1 MDRIS
6 RRLATLAA
14 LVAALTLSFAWPG
27 VATASAPSSQEISS
41 AISTAKPAGCP
52 KVYPR
57 SAWVKFARERVY
69 DGMLPATKFER
80 KTLARVGKCQANP
93 KVKPGLRK
101 LRAAFRASH
110 LERMWSQGIGKLN
123 RVFAA
128 HGLYQR
134 GEFISFGAVRRTF
147 EAAGATAAEAYSFAT
162 IARGESGG
170 GRWGAFPGIIGIDGW
185 VVPGATSVGI
195 GTVQCTPA
203 VWGALALGHLA
214 KLARSASRAVQERA
228 LRNPLIQAQMA
239 MALYGWAGRTFSP
252 WYGTRYLAYAP
263 GIRSALTKAD
273 RRWIKLGGMQRLRTE

>member
-1 MDRIS
+1 MAVADS
-6 RRLATLAA
+6 PTPTAA
-14 LVAALTLSFAWPG
+14 
-27 VATASAPSSQEISS
+27 
-41 AISTAKPAGCP
+41 AKPAGC
-52 KVYPR
+52 
-57 SAWVKFARERVY
+57 VKAYTRADWKRVARERVY
-69 DGMLPATKFER
+69 DGRWPATKFER
-80 KTLARVGKCQANP
+80 KTLARVGHCQKNP

-101 LRAAFRASH
+101 LREAFRASH

-128 HGLYQR
+128 HGLYGR

-147 EAAGATAAEAYSFAT
+147 EAAGATPAEGYAFAT

-203 VWGALALGHLA
+203 VWGALALSHLA
-214 KLARSASRAVQERA
+214 KLARSASRIVMERA

-239 MALYGWAGRTFSP
+239 MALYQWAGRTFSP
-252 WYGTRYLAYAP
+252 WYGTRYLAFAP

-273 RRWIKLGGMQRLRTE
+273 RRWLKLGGMRRLRTE

>member
-1 MDRIS
+1 M
-6 RRLATLAA
+6 
-14 LVAALTLSFAWPG
+14 
-27 VATASAPSSQEISS
+27 
-41 AISTAKPAGCP
+41 
-52 KVYPR
+52 
-57 SAWVKFARERVY
+57 KFARERVY

-147 EAAGATAAEAYSFAT
+147 EAAGATPAQGYELAT
-162 IARGESGG
+162 IAQGESAGG
-170 GRWGAFPGIIGIDGW
+170 LMGAYPGILGIDGW

-203 VWGALALGHLA
+203 VWGAKALGYLA
-214 KLARSASRAVQERA
+214 KIARSVKRVVQERA

-239 MALYGWAGRTFSP
+239 MALLWWDGGGYGNWF
-252 WYGTRYLAYAP
+252 GTRYFRWAP
-263 GIRSALTKAD
+263 AGIRSALTKAD
-273 RRWIKLGGMQRLRTE
+273 RRWLKLGGMKRLRTQ